1 MGVKFTLLVLASIMI
16 LGTFSF
22 SQVFATTEEAKLTA
36 SDGDVGDLFGLAVAI
51 SGDTAIVNARFD
63 NDAGLNSGSAYVFVR
78 SGTTWTEQAK
88 LTASDAAAGDE
99 FGVSVAISGDTAIVG
114 SHMDDEAGSGSGS
127 AYVFVRSGSTW
138 TEQAKLTAS
147 DAAAGDLFGHNV
159 VILGDTA
166 IVSAHLSDDAGPD
179 SGSAYVFARSGS
191 TWTEQAKLTASDA
204 APSNFFGHNSGI
216 SGDTIIVGAENTFG
230 TKPFAGAAY
239 VFTKSGS
246 TWTEQA
252 KLTASDAA
260 KDDHFGHSV
269 EISGDTAMVG
279 AFWDDDAGSKSGSA
293 YVFVRSGSTWTEQAK
308 LTASDAA
315 VGDWF
320 GHSTSII
327 GDTALIGSER
337 DNDAGPDSGSV
348 YVFERSGSTWTE
360 QAKLTASD
368 AAPFDFF
375 GHWVS
380 FSGDT
385 AIVSSHFDDDVGFDS
400 GSAYVYSL
408 VDTDGDGILDVTD
421 NCPNTQNPGQEDID
435 VDGIGD
441 VCDTLH
447 LISSGTAFM
456 GTFTILTGQ
465 TLQVEPGVWFYV
477 PDGSTVNNNSDLTI
491 NNFGVILNFGTIN
504 NAGTFNNHPGAV
516 LSNSA
521 TGTINNNA
529 GATINVNAGS
539 FVLNKVGASIVNN
552 PSGTVNLPGGTLVNQ
567 NSGSSISNGGT
578 ITSSGIIW
586 SAGANTI
593 NTGTITKNSGG
604 FMINDQSSTLSN
616 NSGGTIT
623 IGSGAVLINDNGS
636 TLSNNSGGSITNN
649 FGTFA
654 NLNGAII
661 DNNSG
666 GLITNNNSPSVA
678 FNGAGST
685 TNNNAGATIDN
696 SNGGLWVNVCG
707 GILNDLGTILGTI
720 TQLGC

>member
-1 MGVKFTLLVLASIMI
+1 
-16 LGTFSF
+16 
-22 SQVFATTEEAKLTA
+22 
-36 SDGDVGDLFGLAVAI
+36 VGAHLD
-51 SGDTAIVNARFD
+51 D
-63 NDAGLNSGSAYVFVR
+63 DAGPGSGSAYVFVR

-88 LTASDAAAGDE
+88 LTASDAD
-99 FGVSVAISGDTAIVG
+99 
-114 SHMDDEAGSGSGS
+114 
-127 AYVFVRSGSTW
+127 
-138 TEQAKLTAS
+138 
-147 DAAAGDLFGHNV
+147 AGDLFGHNV

-166 IVSAHLSDDAGPD
+166 LVGAHLDNDAGPD
-179 SGSAYVFARSGS
+179 SGSAYVFVRSGN

-204 APSNFFGHNSGI
+204 APSSSFGHNSGI
-216 SGDTIIVGAENTFG
+216 SGDTIIVGAESASS
-230 TKPFAGAAY
+230 TKPFTGAAY
-239 VFTKSGS
+239 VFTKSGN

-260 KDDHFGHSV
+260 KDDHFAHGVS
-269 EISGDTAMVG
+269 ISGDTAMVG
-279 AFWDDDAGSKSGSA
+279 SFWDDDAGSKSGSA
-293 YVFVRSGSTWTEQAK
+293 YVFTRSENTWTEQAK

-315 VGDWF
+315 AGDFF
-320 GHSTSII
+320 GHTVSIT
-327 GDTALIGSER
+327 GDTAMVGGEGN
-337 DNDAGPDSGSV
+337 DDAGSGSGSA
-348 YVFERSGSTWTE
+348 YVFERSGNTWTE

-368 AAPFDFF
+368 AATGDFF

-380 FSGDT
+380 ISGDT
-385 AIVSSHFDDDVGFDS
+385 TIVSSHLDDDSGQFS

-408 VDTDGDGILDVTD
+408 VDTDGDGVFDADD
-421 NCPNTQNPGQEDID
+421 NCPNAPNSGQEDID

-447 LISSGTAFM
+447 LISSGTAFI

-465 TLQVEPGVWFYV
+465 TLQIEPVVWFFV
-477 PDGSTVNNNSDLTI
+477 PDGSIVNNNSDLTI
-491 NNFGVILNFGTIN
+491 NNFGVMLNFGTIN

-516 LSNSA
+516 LFNLA

-539 FVLNKVGASIVNN
+539 FVLNKGGATFVNN
-552 PSGTVNLPGGTLVNQ
+552 PGGTVNLPGGILVNQ

-586 SAGANTI
+586 SAGASTI

-623 IGSGAVLINDNGS
+623 IGSGAALINNNGS

-654 NLNGAII
+654 NLNGATI

-666 GLITNNNSPSVA
+666 GLITNNNSPSVV

-685 TNNNAGATIDN
+685 TNNNVGATVDN
-696 SNGGLWVNVCG
+696 SAGGFWVACIGTFNNFGVFL
-707 GILNDLGTILGTI
+707 GILTEIA
-720 TQLGC
+720 C